1 MQKCLGIYIE
11 DNIIKYAKVSKDKK
25 TLKVEAFGIKVFESL
40 TNEIE
45 KIVEETFSFNDSIS
59 INLTNEKYIYFDIF
73 SLLNKKDVQKAVQTE
88 FESFCDER
96 KYNQNAFETRYAL
109 VQNIEDKEKI
119 KAIDICV
126 NKIELNKQ
134 IQMIGKHKLGNI
146 SPIGMTIP
154 NIAKLDRRVNTLIVN
169 MEENTSIT
177 TITGNQIYNVETL
190 EIGSRDVLSK
200 INKMENSY
208 ARAYEICKNTTIYT
222 ADVGVEEEQIYL
234 QHIVPTLYEIS
245 QKIKEI
251 LQNPVIKIQKIYLT
265 GTLAMVNNVD
275 LYFQEFFPNI
285 EVKILKPNFIEET
298 SSQINIK
305 DYVEVNSAIS
315 LAIQNLDEG
324 LKGINFRKASL
335 MEKLFADVDTSKIKG
350 KMPETNIKIDFK
362 AKLEP
367 QEVMLLRVMAGIV
380 LIGIIY
386 SSFSAILNNQMKAK
400 EKEIDG
406 LISSQNSEIAKVEA
420 DTASLNSKIT
430 KYNQKLQEVE
440 KINERISDIASSKN
454 TIPNLLNQ
462 IMFIIPESVQIT
474 SIQNTTDKHV
484 VIQAK
489 ATQYEQLG
497 YFIAKIKSIGALNNV
512 VSSSGMKNGEEV
524 SVNIEGDL

>member
-1 MQKCLGIYIE
+1 
-11 DNIIKYAKVSKDKK
+11 
-25 TLKVEAFGIKVFESL
+25 
-40 TNEIE
+40 
-45 KIVEETFSFNDSIS
+45 
-59 INLTNEKYIYFDIF
+59 
-73 SLLNKKDVQKAVQTE
+73 
-88 FESFCDER
+88 
-96 KYNQNAFETRYAL
+96 
-109 VQNIEDKEKI
+109 
-119 KAIDICV
+119 
-126 NKIELNKQ
+126 
-134 IQMIGKHKLGNI
+134 
-146 SPIGMTIP
+146 
-154 NIAKLDRRVNTLIVN
+154 
-169 MEENTSIT
+169 
-177 TITGNQIYNVETL
+177 
-190 EIGSRDVLSK
+190 
-200 INKMENSY
+200 
-208 ARAYEICKNTTIYT
+208 
-222 ADVGVEEEQIYL
+222 
-234 QHIVPTLYEIS
+234 
-245 QKIKEI
+245 
-251 LQNPVIKIQKIYLT
+251 
-265 GTLAMVNNVD
+265 
-275 LYFQEFFPNI
+275 
-285 EVKILKPNFIEET
+285 
-298 SSQINIK
+298 
-305 DYVEVNSAIS
+305 
-315 LAIQNLDEG
+315 
-324 LKGINFRKASL
+324 
-335 MEKLFADVDTSKIKG
+335 
-350 KMPETNIKIDFK
+350 MPETNIKIDFK

-512 VSSSGMKNGEEV
+512 VSSSGVKNGEEV